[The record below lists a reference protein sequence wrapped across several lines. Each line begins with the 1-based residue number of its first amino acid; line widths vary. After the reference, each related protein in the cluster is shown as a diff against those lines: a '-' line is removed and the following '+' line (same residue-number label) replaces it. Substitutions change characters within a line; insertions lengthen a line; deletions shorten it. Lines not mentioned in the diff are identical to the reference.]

1 MYFYKS
7 FISIIIW
14 PVWIIFMFFG
24 LVILFISLYFISL
37 KNFHYILRPFCW
49 LSCFFAGQWLVKEG
63 NIPNGEDAPYLYMFN
78 HVSMFDQFMV
88 VAYLKHYTTAIGAHE
103 EFRWPI
109 FGAVAKKY
117 GGIPIDRKH
126 LKKAIGTLKAAE
138 KIIREGTSIIIA
150 PEGTRTV
157 TGAIGN
163 FKKGPFHLAL
173 NTGATIVPVALI
185 NAFEAKKKTDWRLKP
200 GMIKAKFGNPIH
212 FSNYS
217 NLSVEELRDFVK
229 NKIQNLLK

>member
-1 MYFYKS
+1 
-7 FISIIIW
+7 
-14 PVWIIFMFFG
+14 MFFG
-24 LVILFISLYFISL
+24 LIFLFFSLYVIPL
-37 KNFHYILRPFCW
+37 KSFHYLLRPFCW
-49 LSCFFAGQWLVKEG
+49 LSCFFAGQWLKKEG
-63 NIPNGEDAPYLYMFN
+63 DTPEDKKTPYIYMFN

-88 VAYLKHYTTAIGAHE
+88 VAFLKHYTTAIGAYE

-126 LKKAIGTLKAAE
+126 LRKAIGTLKRAE
-138 KIIREGTSIIIA
+138 NIIREGTSLIIA

-157 TGAIGN
+157 TGQMGP

-173 NTGATIVPVALI
+173 NTEATIVPVALI

-200 GMIKAKFGNPIH
+200 GIIKARFGNPIYYH
-212 FSNYS
+212 KYS
-217 NLSVEELRDFVK
+217 NLSVEELRDLIK
-229 NKIQNLLK
+229 NRIESLLK